1 MAFIAVLAAWK
12 APSSLHLCLGST
24 RQPQH
29 ANSRNRPKKLD
40 PSSLLQWNRPEP
52 KTPMVRGDGGA
63 GETMNRRAHMGGRQ
77 IDGGAGSHAR
87 LWEAYNL
94 SSTRV
99 ITMSHHRYGNLTA
112 LALERCFLLTVEQVW
127 TDQGIARWTLP
138 EQSSK
143 LADFSRKRVT
153 HRPHK
158 QYEEP
163 GKKYKLATKGLMVHH
178 NI

>member
-1 MAFIAVLAAWK
+1 MAFIAALAAWK
-12 APSSLHLCLGST
+12 APSSLHLRLGST
-24 RQPQH
+24 RQPQQ
-29 ANSRNRPKKLD
+29 ANSRNGPKKLD

-52 KTPMVRGDGGA
+52 ETPMVRGDGGA

-87 LWEAYNL
+87 LREAYNL

-99 ITMSHHRYGNLTA
+99 ITMSHHT
-112 LALERCFLLTVEQVW
+112 
-127 TDQGIARWTLP
+127 WTLP

-163 GKKYKLATKGLMVHH
+163 GKKYKIATKDGNDAPTNTPILFSTKWDADDSKRLMVHH

>member
-12 APSSLHLCLGST
+12 APSSLHLRLGST
-24 RQPQH
+24 RQPQQ
-29 ANSRNRPKKLD
+29 ANSRNGPKKLD
-40 PSSLLQWNRPEP
+40 PSSLVQWNRPEP
-52 KTPMVRGDGGA
+52 ETPMVRGHGGA

-77 IDGGAGSHAR
+77 IDGGAS
-87 LWEAYNL
+87 E
-94 SSTRV
+94 V
-99 ITMSHHRYGNLTA
+99 ITMSHH
-112 LALERCFLLTVEQVW
+112 
-127 TDQGIARWTLP
+127 RWTLP

-163 GKKYKLATKGLMVHH
+163 GKKYKLATKDGNDAPTNTPILFSTKWDADDSKRLMVHH